1 MRTNAILPLVAAVAC
16 AVPGMAQTAGTP
28 ANAAATYRGRE
39 AAVFAVKSNPTVPL
53 KMMFCGDTVDLDR
66 LDMFER
72 LDRELTSVVYA
83 HTGTLLCLKRAN
95 RYFPALDSILRA
107 NGVPTDFLYLACT
120 ESTMD
125 CNAYSPAHAAGLWQ
139 LLAGT
144 ARQYGLEVNG
154 EVDERYDPEKSTVA
168 ACRYLKAAYRKY
180 GHWATV
186 AASYN
191 AGMGRISGELE
202 RQLES
207 NSFDLYLNSETS
219 RYVFRIMAYKTLLAD
234 PKRFGYRLTRQ
245 QLYQVVRHTTD
256 TVSGPV
262 ASWPQWAKAHGI
274 TYAQLREANPWIRSS
289 RLTNAQHRSYVVR
302 VPLADDLYRSRR
314 HYSAYNP
321 AWVVE

>member
-1 MRTNAILPLVAAVAC
+1 MKRNAILPLVAAAACVAPC
-16 AVPGMAQTAGTP
+16 VAQT
-28 ANAAATYRGRE
+28 NASATYRGHE

-53 KMMFCGDTVDLDR
+53 KMTFCGDTVDLDR

-95 RYFPALDSILRA
+95 RYFPALDSTLRA
-107 NGVPTDFLYLACT
+107 NGVPLDFLYLACT

-139 LLAGT
+139 LLAAT

-245 QLYQVVRHTTD
+245 QLYQTVRCTTD

-274 TYAQLREANPWIRSS
+274 TYAQLREANPWIRAS
-289 RLTNAQHRSYVVR
+289 RLSNQQRRRYCVR
-302 VPLADDLYRSRR
+302 IPLADDLYRSRR